1 MFSKCFF
8 SPFYRS
14 EGNREAE
21 KFVAVNG
28 KSLRWAGG
36 DLMNLAKFYQEIDG
50 FGGVGRMKLIDLE
63 ADEAR

>member
-1 MFSKCFF
+1 
-8 SPFYRS
+8 
-14 EGNREAE
+14 
-21 KFVAVNG
+21 
-28 KSLRWAGG
+28 LRWAGG